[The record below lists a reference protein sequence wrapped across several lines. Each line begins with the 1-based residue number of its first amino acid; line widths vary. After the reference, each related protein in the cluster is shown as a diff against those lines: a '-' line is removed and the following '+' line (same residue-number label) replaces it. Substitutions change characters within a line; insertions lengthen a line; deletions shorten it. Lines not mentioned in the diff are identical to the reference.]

1 MYLEHVSRSST
12 LSLCLLFQLPYYLY
26 LRRKSWVLLLCQAG
40 KGNLLC
46 SGPLCLLVVSG
57 RARQDGAPEISRQS

>member
-1 MYLEHVSRSST
+1 MYLEHVFCS
-12 LSLCLLFQLPYYLY
+12 LSLPPFSTPHHLY
-26 LRRKSWVLLLCQAG
+26 LRRKSWVPVLSQAG

-46 SGPLCLLVVSG
+46 SGPLCLLMESG